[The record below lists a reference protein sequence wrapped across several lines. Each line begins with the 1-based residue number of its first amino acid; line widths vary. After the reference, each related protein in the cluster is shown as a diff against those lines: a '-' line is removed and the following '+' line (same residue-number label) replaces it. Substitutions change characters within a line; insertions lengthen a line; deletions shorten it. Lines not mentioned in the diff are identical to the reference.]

1 MDIRSTLQ
9 QTALFSD
16 LDDEGFARL
25 VDRAE
30 VAHFSPG
37 DYLVHQGD
45 VGDALHVICEGEFQI
60 IRESDDGDVVLAR
73 VGAGSFVGEQALLP
87 GGTGRRNASA
97 RAATPAVALRV
108 GRELFQ
114 QALDANHPLKE
125 RLQQV
130 GQQQQRHN
138 LLAQTQLFRSLP
150 PDSDLGRHGEEH
162 RFEAGETILR
172 EGDVADRV
180 YLLLSGSASVFRTVD
195 GKQTL
200 VAKVQAGQCV
210 GELGLVSREPRAA
223 TVVADEPVLAF
234 AIDGAHFVALHE
246 KSPELREY
254 VSTLEGVYR
263 LPRRGLVT
271 QHSGRFQD
279 QDCLTT
285 IYHLDDGRSLVV
297 ARTVGSQITNVQQM
311 GAEAARVE
319 TYRSE
324 GTERVLSVSPS
335 GTLIGLTSVGPWSG
349 LPGAM
354 QLALDGSHLTDAQL
368 QRFREKGDLDAPREE
383 TDSRLLCICMQVQH
397 RTVREAIAGGCQ
409 NLESV
414 QRRTRCGTVCG
425 QCVPWVLE
433 LLGGRGF
440 TAAEVVETIEV
451 APDVRSFR
459 LRPRGAEVLAH
470 QAGQHIVVKADIDG
484 DPVQRAYTLTSRSGS
499 DDFYEITVKREPKG
513 VFSRWLFDRRTA
525 DAAIQVSDPRG
536 ETYWQPNGGQ
546 VVGLVGGI
554 GMTMGLAIWRAAQ
567 RQDCADCVHIDYSV
581 SNRDQFAYADELS
594 ERNGDR
600 FSANLRVTSEHGRL
614 SSDQLGELIRQR
626 PGADFFICGPDLYL
640 EAVSN
645 LLRAAGVNEQRI
657 HVEHFTHAG
666 GPIAGGEKEEPV
678 DLPGPSTDFLYE
690 SSEQPHETRA
700 ERLLSATI
708 KAAWRVESVLFD
720 DWQVAGRSVNPLSYL
735 GHKFQAAVGVDPNLP
750 FDPLAGIAII
760 GRGMMAQSEDVFARL
775 DRRYGPNWDRAR
787 RARADGRPLDPST
800 PDGDTFTCAPPRL
813 PLKQFDGPHAIDTGF
828 KHSGRGFFNPI
839 YVIRGRQALRT
850 LLAEP
855 PALIDRGALPGHY
868 HSQSFG
874 DWKCPHSQ
882 GRAATGLL
890 FGPMHENSKWKED
903 RERSVRVWSPRAV
916 ETLLPWMSDALR
928 KISAQLLASF
938 HGKTASREVDLSAL
952 LNHIADVNFLRANLG
967 DLDLEQFGRI
977 GRVARRAQASIAR
990 HSNRFMLAME
1000 FNRRSLD
1007 EGNAEMREFLTQVV
1021 EAVQERERSGL
1032 LSPRQRR
1039 LPLVE
1044 LILSGGSATPHGI
1057 SRMNPMIHPSIGAH
1071 ETTKSFLSWS
1081 FYEFLANPDLS
1092 PAVLE
1097 EIDDFRATRGGKLAA
1112 PNDYNLRP
1120 RTLAHL
1126 LETSRLHAPATAI
1139 FRWSSAPGVVPPD
1152 PETGIG
1158 GFSYPKDT
1166 MIILNLASANA
1177 NPNVH
1182 AHAMEFRP
1190 GRFFDGTSEQEP
1202 VLEQGRRVWKN
1213 AQEMESQFSLLSFGA
1228 GLAQCIGRHYN
1239 MLENFAI
1246 LDTLMSDFTFEL
1258 VDPGGIE
1265 FQEVMVR
1272 MPLPGSMMAR
1282 MRPRAGA
1289 R

>member
-1 MDIRSTLQ
+1 MDIRRTLE

-25 VDRAE
+25 IDRVE

-45 VGDALHVICEGEFQI
+45 IGDALHVISEGEFQI
-60 IRESDDGDVVLAR
+60 IRESDNGDVVLAR
-73 VGAGSFVGEQALLP
+73 VGAGSVVGEQALLP

-97 RAATPAVALRV
+97 RAATPAIALRV
-108 GRELFQ
+108 GRDLFQ

-130 GQQQQRHN
+130 GERQQRHN

-150 PDSDLGRHGEEH
+150 PDSDLGQHGEEL
-162 RFEAGETILR
+162 RFAAGETILR

-180 YLLLSGSASVFRTVD
+180 YLLLSGSASVYRTVE
-195 GKQTL
+195 GTRTL

-234 AIDGAHFVALHE
+234 SIDGAHFVALHE
-246 KSPELREY
+246 KSPELRDY

-297 ARTVGSQITNVQQM
+297 ARTVGSQVTNVQQT

-319 TYRSE
+319 AYRSE
-324 GTERVLSVSPS
+324 GTERELRISAS
-335 GTLIGLTSVGPWSG
+335 GTLIGLTSVGTWNG
-349 LPGAM
+349 LPQAM

-383 TDSRLLCICMQVQH
+383 ADSRLLCICMQVQN
-397 RTVREAIAGGCQ
+397 RTVREAIAGGCK

-440 TAAEVVETIEV
+440 TPAELVETIDV
-451 APDVRSFR
+451 APDIRSFR
-459 LRPRGAEVLAH
+459 LRPRGGEVLAH

-525 DAAIQVSDPRG
+525 DATIQVSDPRG

-614 SSDQLGELIRQR
+614 SAEQVGELIRQR

-640 EAVSN
+640 DAVSN
-645 LLRAAGVNEQRI
+645 LLRAAGVGEQRI

-666 GPIAGGEKEEPV
+666 GPIAAGEQDEPV
-678 DLPGPSTDFLYE
+678 DLPGPSSDFLYDR
-690 SSEQPHETRA
+690 SEQPHHQRA
-700 ERLLSATI
+700 ERLVAAVA
-708 KAAWRVESVLFD
+708 KAVWSVESALVDDYQLF
-720 DWQVAGRSVNPLSYL
+720 GRSINPICYL
-735 GHKFQAAVGVDPNLP
+735 GHRLQAIAGVDPKLP
-750 FDPLAGIAII
+750 FDPLAGV
-760 GRGMMAQSEDVFARL
+760 GLLTRGIMAQSRDVFARM
-775 DRRYGPNWDRAR
+775 DRRYGPNWGRAR
-787 RARADGRPLDPST
+787 RARAEGRPLHPHT
-800 PDGDTFTCAPPRL
+800 PDGDTFTCAPPSVKPLSFGGEHAVETGYQGGFRL
-813 PLKQFDGPHAIDTGF
+813 MMPF
-828 KHSGRGFFNPI
+828 
-839 YVIRGRQALRT
+839 YVVRGRQALRT
-850 LLAEP
+850 FLSAPTSEL
-855 PALIDRGALPGHY
+855 DRGPLPFHY
-868 HSQSFG
+868 HMQAFG
-874 DWKCPHSQ
+874 DWGCPHSQ
-882 GRAATGLL
+882 ERRAAGLL
-890 FGPMHENSKWKED
+890 FGPMHENLNWKED
-903 RERSVRVWSPRAV
+903 RERSVRVFSPRAV
-916 ETLLPWMSDALR
+916 ETLLPFMHDALR
-928 KISAQLLASF
+928 KICAQLLASF
-938 HGKTASREVDLSAL
+938 DGKTAAREVDLSAL
-952 LNHIADVNFLRANLG
+952 LNHIADAVFIRANLG
-967 DLDLEQFGRI
+967 DLDLAEFGRI
-977 GRVARRAQASIAR
+977 GRVARSTQAVTAR
-990 HSNRFMLAME
+990 HSNRFMLGLPW
-1000 FNRRSLD
+1000 NRQAID
-1007 EGNAEMREFLTQVV
+1007 DGNTEMRELLTQVM
-1021 EAVQERERSGL
+1021 EAVRERERSGL

-1039 LPLVE
+1039 LPLVQ
-1044 LILSGGSATPHGI
+1044 LILSEGHGCPFGV
-1057 SRMNPMIHPSIGAH
+1057 SRLNPLIHPSISAH

-1092 PAVLE
+1092 PAVLA
-1097 EIDDFRATRGGKLAA
+1097 EIDDFRATNGGKLAA
-1112 PNDYNLRP
+1112 PSDYNLRP
-1120 RTLAHL
+1120 HTLAHL
-1126 LETSRLHAPATAI
+1126 MEIARLHVPAAAI
-1139 FRWSSAPGVVPPD
+1139 FRWSRAPGVVPPD

-1158 GFSYPKDT
+1158 GFSYPANAL
-1166 MIILNLASANA
+1166 ILCSPASANT
-1177 NPNVH
+1177 NPRVH
-1182 AHAMEFRP
+1182 ANAREFRP
-1190 GRFFDGTSEQEP
+1190 GRFFDGVSEKEP
-1202 VLEQGRRVWKN
+1202 VLEQGRRVWRN
-1213 AQEMESQFSLLSFGA
+1213 AQEMEAQFGLVPFGA
-1228 GLAQCIGRHYN
+1228 GVGQCVGRHYN
-1239 MLENFAI
+1239 LLENFAI
-1246 LDTLMSDFTFEL
+1246 LDTLMSQFTFEL
-1258 VDPGGIE
+1258 VGTGE
-1265 FQEVMVR
+1265 VESQELLVY
-1272 MPLPGSMMAR
+1272 MPAPGSMMAR
-1282 MRPRAGA
+1282 MRPRARA
-1289 R
+1289 S